1 MAVAGYHVAM
11 NQPVSHSAPV
21 SIDAAALAADPFA
34 LAQQLILEPAGLD
47 ETAIVQ
53 ALAAA
58 TGPGIDAADLYFQ
71 FARDESWSL
80 EDGIVKEGSANI
92 EQGVG
97 VRALSGEKSGF
108 AYSDELLPAALGEAA
123 RAARAIAR
131 AGQSGRQPV

>member
-1 MAVAGYHVAM
+1 M
-11 NQPVSHSAPV
+11 NQPVSHSDPV

-47 ETAIVQ
+47 ENAIVQ

-97 VRALSGEKSGF
+97 VRALSGEKTGF
-108 AYSDELLPAALGEAA
+108 A
-123 RAARAIAR
+123 
-131 AGQSGRQPV
+131 